1 MNSFFGLK
9 KPVHTDMNFK
19 DLKAKVVVFINEIQ
33 SADLNKFPDKDQ
45 LNYVVS
51 QRKYVYEQIIRTKNK
66 EILHLN
72 L

>member
-1 MNSFFGLK
+1 
-9 KPVHTDMNFK
+9 MNFK
-19 DLKAKVVVFINEIQ
+19 DLKAKVVVLINEIQ
-33 SADLNKFPDKDQ
+33 RADLNTFPDKDQ

>member
-9 KPVHTDMNFK
+9 EPAHSDVNFK
-19 DLKAKVVVFINEIQ
+19 DLKAKVEVLVKDIQ
-33 SADLNKFPDKDQ
+33 NADLNKFPDKDH

-51 QRKYVYEQIIRTKNK
+51 QRKYVYEQIIKTKNK

>member
-1 MNSFFGLK
+1 
-9 KPVHTDMNFK
+9 MNFK

-33 SADLNKFPDKDQ
+33 NADLNKFPDKDQ

-51 QRKYVYEQIIRTKNK
+51 QRKYVYEQIIRTKDK

>member
-1 MNSFFGLK
+1 
-9 KPVHTDMNFK
+9 MNFK
-19 DLKAKVVVFINEIQ
+19 DLKAKVEVLVKDIQ
-33 SADLNKFPDKDQ
+33 NADLNKFPDKDH

-51 QRKYVYEQIIRTKNK
+51 QRKYVYEQILKTKNK

>member
-1 MNSFFGLK
+1 MK

-19 DLKAKVVVFINEIQ
+19 DLKTKVVVFINEIQ
-33 SADLNKFPDKDQ
+33 NADLNKFPDKDQ

-51 QRKYVYEQIIRTKNK
+51 QRKFVYEQIIRTKNK

>member
-1 MNSFFGLK
+1 
-9 KPVHTDMNFK
+9 MNFK